1 MQSVVGPV
9 SQQGNSP
16 PVETR
21 ITRDCAALATH
32 WAASACCCVACVPL
46 KIIDVVKSPLW
57 DVLSC
62 SDSSSP
68 SPRVGGLCGFLG
80 PALRTHRNVT
90 CPGSGRQAGS
100 PTAAS
105 HPCRQLATSS
115 CWWAAIRAGCHLSP
129 QLVGLRSSKGLSS
142 MSGSRTFQ
150 QLLLLFLAAAGCA
163 VGALELQPAPFS
175 NSTVISSELLMVPA
189 SSRRLMASS
198 QAEAATGRYVIIR
211 NPQMPGAPGLPGPAV
226 PDMLPGADHLSEP

>member
-1 MQSVVGPV
+1 MPLRTPQQLTVDQSISSLQRLLMQSVVWPV

-62 SDSSSP
+62 SDKQFSQP
-68 SPRVGGLCGFLG
+68 ACRAPVWFPAATQG
-80 PALRTHRNVT
+80 PALRTHCNVT

-100 PTAAS
+100 PAAAS

-115 CWWAAIRAGCHLSP
+115 CWWKQSVQGAAFHYS
-129 QLVGLRSSKGLSS
+129 
-142 MSGSRTFQ
+142 
-150 QLLLLFLAAAGCA
+150 
-163 VGALELQPAPFS
+163 
-175 NSTVISSELLMVPA
+175 
-189 SSRRLMASS
+189 
-198 QAEAATGRYVIIR
+198 
-211 NPQMPGAPGLPGPAV
+211 
-226 PDMLPGADHLSEP
+226 